1 MAGGA
6 TSATTVTGT
15 TVRVLTPMLPGAV
28 GVVRLCGPGA
38 LSILDR
44 AFEPVRRRDPA
55 TLQPN
60 RLCFGRLVDA
70 GEPLDDVVVAVTPDG
85 ASRWTVDIN
94 AHGGTRIVQRIVLL
108 CERLG
113 AVAAEASESAN
124 NTMIG
129 EIDALL
135 ARAKTRQAALWLAR
149 QRTLLPAAL
158 HRIADG
164 FAQADRETL
173 ARSVVTLEAML
184 AGYPT
189 ARRMIDGVRVALVG
203 PVNAGKSTLTNR
215 LAGRETSIATDRPG
229 TTRDWVTGEVSLG
242 GVPVELTDTAGL
254 RLAGASLEHR
264 AMERGQARA
273 ATADVVLWVID
284 GSRPLVETELWPAF
298 TEPVND
304 RLITVLNQSD
314 RGMRVEPDDLPA
326 GLTERIVAV
335 SALTG
340 AGVDRLVD
348 LILDRCGL
356 CGEGLEGPVLLTPRQ
371 QAIASDLLARVRD
384 APAEAAEQVI
394 EALIGG
400 VARR

>member
-1 MAGGA
+1 
-6 TSATTVTGT
+6 
-15 TVRVLTPMLPGAV
+15 
-28 GVVRLCGPGA
+28 
-38 LSILDR
+38 
-44 AFEPVRRRDPA
+44 
-55 TLQPN
+55 
-60 RLCFGRLVDA
+60 
-70 GEPLDDVVVAVTPDG
+70 
-85 ASRWTVDIN
+85 
-94 AHGGTRIVQRIVLL
+94 
-108 CERLG
+108 
-113 AVAAEASESAN
+113 
-124 NTMIG
+124 
-129 EIDALL
+129 
-135 ARAKTRQAALWLAR
+135 
-149 QRTLLPAAL
+149 
-158 HRIADG
+158 
-164 FAQADRETL
+164 
-173 ARSVVTLEAML
+173 
-184 AGYPT
+184 
-189 ARRMIDGVRVALVG
+189 
-203 PVNAGKSTLTNR
+203 
-215 LAGRETSIATDRPG
+215 
-229 TTRDWVTGEVSLG
+229 
-242 GVPVELTDTAGL
+242 
-254 RLAGASLEHR
+254 
-264 AMERGQARA
+264 MERGQARA